1 MEATGMYKQSFS
13 LLYNPEKCTIPIVN
27 CDYSL
32 NVSCVDLLCE
42 DAVGFPHYHGYEYE
56 ICFVLSGTLEIIV
69 DNKWL
74 CLNENEF
81 LLIAPGVHQCPLYKP
96 TVENKYFIMVFNF
109 QKNANTHEKPSKR
122 TISENL
128 MTILQSIK
136 EKKYL
141 LCKDQQD
148 SAHYIDH
155 MLFEVST
162 NRLGW
167 KSMLYQYYT
176 LFVFSILRNVFTA
189 DTEVNQESNA
199 NMAMCIIK
207 YMSNNYHKNISLQDV
222 AEANFCSSRH
232 IDRVFKQ
239 YFNSSFRDTLTRFRV
254 NYAKNYLV
262 ESDFTIDKIS
272 ELVGFT
278 APNTLYRQFKELE
291 GISPGQYRKKYRN
304 VSEAFNG
311 T

>member
-1 MEATGMYKQSFS
+1 
-13 LLYNPEKCTIPIVN
+13 
-27 CDYSL
+27 
-32 NVSCVDLLCE
+32 VDLLCE
-42 DAVGFPHYHGYEYE
+42 DAVGFPHNHGYDFE
-56 ICFVLSGTLEIIV
+56 IYFILSGTLEIIV
-69 DNKWL
+69 DNKR
-74 CLNENEF
+74 LNLDKNEF

-109 QKNANTHEKPSKR
+109 QKNANTHEKTSKH

-128 MTILQSIK
+128 STTLQSVK

-148 SAHYIDH
+148 SGHYIDH
-155 MLFEVST
+155 MLYEVGT

-176 LFVFSILRNVFTA
+176 LFVFSILRNVFTPSNE
-189 DTEVNQESNA
+189 DNHDSNA

-207 YMSNNYHKNISLQDV
+207 YMSNNYNKNISLQDV
-222 AEANFCSSRH
+222 AADLFCSSRH

-239 YFNSSFRDTLTRFRV
+239 YFNSSFRGTLTRFRV

-262 ESDFTIDKIS
+262 ESDYPIEKIS

-278 APNTLYRQFKELE
+278 SPNTLFRQFKELE
-291 GISPGQYRKKYRN
+291 GISPGQYRKKYSK
-304 VSEAFNG
+304 VAEASDG
-311 T
+311 LMI